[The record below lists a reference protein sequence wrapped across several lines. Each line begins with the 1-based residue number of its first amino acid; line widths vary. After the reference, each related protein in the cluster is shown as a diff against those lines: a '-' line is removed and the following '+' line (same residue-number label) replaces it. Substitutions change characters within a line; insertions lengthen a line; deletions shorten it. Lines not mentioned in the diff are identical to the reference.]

1 MVVRAHLPEGVQQS
15 EDELVLALHV
25 LGEALRGAAGQHV
38 RLQLLHVLRQR
49 RRRRLRSTIT
59 RAARSKLLFTNHSS
73 GQCSNAKHKPLLYG

>member
-1 MVVRAHLPEGVQQS
+1 MMRAHLPEGMQQS

-49 RRRRLRSTIT
+49 WRRCLRSTNT
-59 RAARSKLLFTNHSS
+59 RRPAQGWLPVIQADSV
-73 GQCSNAKHKPLLYG
+73 